1 MSNFPVWSQLDSS
14 TRDAP
19 GESMKKSVFVEWR
32 RRVTG
37 PILGVLAA
45 LVVAGSAAGQAA
57 PTMDRRP
64 QATRAQLDSTL
75 IEIEKI
81 IASPAYGDEVKLQ
94 KRMEAAV
101 IRQRLLEGDFQV
113 GDQLAISLSVPI
125 QPGGQPMNAQVFT
138 VGPNQM
144 LQFPDI
150 PEIPLRGILR
160 SEVKDYLTERLRRLF
175 KDQTVLVV
183 PTIRLTILGG
193 IPQPGFYQ
201 LAADTPLPDAIMKA
215 GGPSGASELNKSVVR
230 RGTEELWDE
239 EDVSAFITN
248 GTTLDQMNL
257 RAGDELI
264 IGQKSQTNWFTT
276 LRTYMLVP
284 ALILSLVSLGR
295 LFGII

>member
-1 MSNFPVWSQLDSS
+1 MTEP
-14 TRDAP
+14 
-19 GESMKKSVFVEWR
+19 VFVELR
-32 RRVTG
+32 RRVIR
-37 PILGVLAA
+37 PFLGLLAT
-45 LVVAGSAAGQAA
+45 LIVAGSAAAQAP

-75 IEIEKI
+75 LEIDKI
-81 IASPAYGDEVKLQ
+81 LASPAYGEEVKGQ

-113 GDQLAISLSVPI
+113 GDQLAITLSVPI
-125 QPGGQPMNAQVFT
+125 QPGGQPMNGQVFT

-160 SEVKDYLTERLRRLF
+160 SEVKDYLTEQLRRLF

-193 IPQPGFYQ
+193 VPQPGFYQ

-215 GGPSGASELNKSVVR
+215 GGPSGASELNKSVVM
-230 RGTEELWDE
+230 RGTEELWGE
-239 EDVSAFITN
+239 EDVAVFITN
-248 GTTLDQMNL
+248 ATTLDQMNL
-257 RAGDELI
+257 RAGDELV
-264 IGQKSQTNWFTT
+264 IGQKKQTNWFTT
-276 LRTYMLVP
+276 LRTYMLIP
-284 ALILSLVSLGR
+284 ALILSLASLGR
-295 LFGII
+295 LLGII